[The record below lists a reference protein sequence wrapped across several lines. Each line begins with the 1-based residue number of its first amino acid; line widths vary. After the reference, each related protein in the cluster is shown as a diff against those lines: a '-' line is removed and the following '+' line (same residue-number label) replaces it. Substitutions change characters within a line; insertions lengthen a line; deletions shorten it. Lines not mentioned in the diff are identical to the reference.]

1 MFFMYEIDNQ
11 KFGRFVAALRK
22 EKGYTQK
29 KLAEKLFLS
38 DKAISKWER
47 GLSLPDIALLEPLAD
62 ILGVTVAE
70 LLKGERIHAALEP
83 QEMDE
88 LLGKTIHLSDNQKH
102 VHSGFHKMW
111 YLFVLGFSILEFG
124 ILIWQDVNLIQK
136 DIFVLEALFALF
148 GAWFCLFAKEQL
160 PTYYDEN
167 ELHYVSDGVFRM
179 NIPFIRIHNSNWP
192 YIVKCCRYWM
202 LGSMIL
208 FPVVS
213 FLLVTAGLWESSQKA
228 VTLIWVFGLFGTILG
243 TGKYYE

>member
-1 MFFMYEIDNQ
+1 MYEIDNQ
-11 KFGRFVAALRK
+11 KFGGFVAALRK

-29 KLAEKLFLS
+29 ELAEKLFLS

-192 YIVKCCRYWM
+192 YIAKMLPILDAGIHDPISCCQLSPGYGRLVGIVSKSGYFD
-202 LGSMIL
+202 LGIRVVWYHSWNWKIL
-208 FPVVS
+208 
-213 FLLVTAGLWESSQKA
+213 
-228 VTLIWVFGLFGTILG
+228 
-243 TGKYYE
+243 

>member
-29 KLAEKLFLS
+29 ELAEKLFLS

-88 LLGKTIHLSDNQKH
+88 LLGKTIHS
-102 VHSGFHKMW
+102 
-111 YLFVLGFSILEFG
+111 
-124 ILIWQDVNLIQK
+124 
-136 DIFVLEALFALF
+136 
-148 GAWFCLFAKEQL
+148 
-160 PTYYDEN
+160 
-167 ELHYVSDGVFRM
+167 VSYTHLRA
-179 NIPFIRIHNSNWP
+179 HE
-192 YIVKCCRYWM
+192 
-202 LGSMIL
+202 
-208 FPVVS
+208 
-213 FLLVTAGLWESSQKA
+213 T
-228 VTLIWVFGLFGTILG
+228 
-243 TGKYYE
+243 

>member
-1 MFFMYEIDNQ
+1 M
-11 KFGRFVAALRK
+11 
-22 EKGYTQK
+22 
-29 KLAEKLFLS
+29 
-38 DKAISKWER
+38 
-47 GLSLPDIALLEPLAD
+47 EPLAD

-179 NIPFIRIHNSNWP
+179 NIPFIRI
-192 YIVKCCRYWM
+192 

>member
-1 MFFMYEIDNQ
+1 MFFTYEIDNQ
-11 KFGRFVAALRK
+11 KFGGFVAALRK

-29 KLAEKLFLS
+29 ELAEKLFLS
-38 DKAISKWER
+38 NKAISKWER
-47 GLSLPDIALLEPLAD
+47 GLLLPDIALLEPLAD

-148 GAWFCLFAKEQL
+148 GAGFCLFAKEQL

>member
-1 MFFMYEIDNQ
+1 
-11 KFGRFVAALRK
+11 
-22 EKGYTQK
+22 
-29 KLAEKLFLS
+29 
-38 DKAISKWER
+38 
-47 GLSLPDIALLEPLAD
+47 
-62 ILGVTVAE
+62 
-70 LLKGERIHAALEP
+70 
-83 QEMDE
+83 MDE

-136 DIFVLEALFALF
+136 DIFILEALFALF

-228 VTLIWVFGLFGTILG
+228 VTLIWVFSLFGSILG

>member
-1 MFFMYEIDNQ
+1 MYEIDNQ
-11 KFGRFVAALRK
+11 KFGGFVAALRK

-29 KLAEKLFLS
+29 ELAEKLFLS
-38 DKAISKWER
+38 NKAISKWER

-102 VHSGFHKMW
+102 VHSSFHKMW
-111 YLFVLGFSILEFG
+111 YLFVLGFSILELG

-136 DIFVLEALFALF
+136 DIFILEALFALF

-179 NIPFIRIHNSNWP
+179 NIPFIRIHNSN
-192 YIVKCCRYWM
+192 
-202 LGSMIL
+202 
-208 FPVVS
+208 
-213 FLLVTAGLWESSQKA
+213 
-228 VTLIWVFGLFGTILG
+228 
-243 TGKYYE
+243 

>member
-1 MFFMYEIDNQ
+1 MYEIDNQ

-29 KLAEKLFLS
+29 ELAEKLFLS

-47 GLSLPDIALLEPLAD
+47 G
-62 ILGVTVAE
+62 
-70 LLKGERIHAALEP
+70 
-83 QEMDE
+83 
-88 LLGKTIHLSDNQKH
+88 
-102 VHSGFHKMW
+102 
-111 YLFVLGFSILEFG
+111 SILEFG

>member
-1 MFFMYEIDNQ
+1 MNCW
-11 KFGRFVAALRK
+11 
-22 EKGYTQK
+22 EKPFICQTIKNTYILVFTKCGIC
-29 KLAEKLFLS
+29 LS
-38 DKAISKWER
+38 WDSAYWNS
-47 GLSLPDIALLEPLAD
+47 
-62 ILGVTVAE
+62 
-70 LLKGERIHAALEP
+70 
-83 QEMDE
+83 
-88 LLGKTIHLSDNQKH
+88 
-102 VHSGFHKMW
+102 
-111 YLFVLGFSILEFG
+111 EF
-124 ILIWQDVNLIQK
+124 LIWQDVNLIQK

-148 GAWFCLFAKEQL
+148 GAGFCLFAKEQL